1 MKTNIV
7 EQLKEFHVYLKGS
20 ILLGNIEEI
29 NVLHHEQ
36 KNKIDVELKVR
47 GIHPDVNSK
56 LVNLNKPLDL
66 KVRGTL
72 ENDQGETVQARW
84 SFVGKVLQPPFKLCG
99 MTTCTINVRFREHY
113 IDDEEQYYIDFF
125 KDIHRI
131 DGVDRLAATRAAIG
145 I

>member
-7 EQLKEFHVYLKGS
+7 EQLKEYNVFLNGE
-20 ILLGNIEEI
+20 ILLVDIEEI
-29 NVLHHEQ
+29 NVLHNEQ

-56 LVNLNKPLDL
+56 LVNLNTRLE
-66 KVRGTL
+66 VRGTL

-99 MTTCTINVRFREHY
+99 MTTCTINVCFCEHH
-113 IDDEEQYYIDFF
+113 IDDEEQWYIDIL
-125 KDIHRI
+125 KYIHRI
-131 DGVDRLAATRAAIG
+131 GGVDRLAAIRAAIG

>member
-7 EQLKEFHVYLKGS
+7 EQLKEYNVFLNGK
-20 ILLGNIEEI
+20 IPLGNIEEI

-47 GIHPDVNSK
+47 GIDSDVKSV
-56 LVNLNKPLDL
+56 LVNPNTRLE
-66 KVRGTL
+66 VRGTL

>member
-29 NVLHHEQ
+29 NVLHNEQ

-84 SFVGKVLQPPFKLCG
+84 SFVGKVLKSGFESG
-99 MTTCTINVRFREHY
+99 MTTCTINVCFCEHH
-113 IDDEEQYYIDFF
+113 IDDEEQWYIDIL
-125 KDIHRI
+125 KYIHRI
-131 DGVDRLAATRAAIG
+131 GGVDRLAAIRAAIG